1 MPMHPR
7 YDSDSSLRR
16 HCLKVAY
23 TNNFMP
29 VYRETIS
36 TWKERGLSDEC
47 AAAVAEWEAHDAT
60 RRSFWQHY
68 AYEQR
73 KRYRVLG
80 ETGKIDVDAEVKMNN
95 RYAEI
100 ERRMVRS

>member
-23 TNNFMP
+23 STNWSA
-29 VYRETIS
+29 VYFEERDK
-36 TWKERGLSDEC
+36 WLRRGLNPDC
-47 AAAVAEWEAHDAT
+47 AMDVAQWEAHDAV